1 MAGLEKTILPARP
14 LVRLGKVAGPQWT
27 DGRMTVTPVARSLT
41 IGSTPGDGGG
51 RPGSGRGLLLRYSR
65 PSAVIVSMDGSVYRM
80 PIVDVTRWAQLAIV
94 LVALL
99 VLWEVWARTNTRKER
114 S

>member
-1 MAGLEKTILPARP
+1 MEDLVERIRQARR
-14 LVRLGKVAGPQWT
+14 LVRLETIAGPEWT
-27 DGRMTVTPVARSLT
+27 DGGTTVTPVARSLT
-41 IGSTPGDGGG
+41 VGS
-51 RPGSGRGLLLRYSR
+51 SFRYSR
-65 PSAVIVSMDGSVYRM
+65 PSEVIVSVDGSAYRM
-80 PIVDVTRWAQLAIV
+80 PIIDVTRWAQLAIV